1 MRMSNDSNRV
11 LHEMKRNVS
20 TALSRYTDKAQHT
33 PVEISTR
40 SATPTIRKQH
50 TEALLL
56 TIALCC
62 YEEKLHSFLIRS
74 IQVLLFKH
82 LSERISIDN
91 LELK

>member
-1 MRMSNDSNRV
+1 MRMSNDANHV
-11 LHEMKRNVS
+11 LHEMKRNVN
-20 TALSRYTDKAQHT
+20 TALSRYTDKVQHT

-40 SATPTIRKQH
+40 SATPIIRKQH

-56 TIALCC
+56 TIALC
-62 YEEKLHSFLIRS
+62 YEEKLHLFLIRS

-82 LSERISIDN
+82 MSELISIDD